1 MRFEKVGG
9 SRSIIVDVRV
19 IAATNKDLEKM
30 IAEGTFR
37 EDLYYRLSVIPLSIP
52 PLRERKAD
60 IRMLM
65 YHFLKKYNTFMNR
78 KIEGFSDEVEELY
91 MNYDWPGNVR
101 ELENAV
107 EYGTNM
113 AFGKVIDIEDVPVRI
128 LKKEEE
134 IVKFKNMDKPL
145 AEQVK
150 LYEKEII
157 TKKLK
162 QHNGIK
168 DVVARELGLS
178 RATLYRKLS
187 ELDIN

>member
-1 MRFEKVGG
+1 
-9 SRSIIVDVRV
+9 
-19 IAATNKDLEKM
+19 
-30 IAEGTFR
+30 
-37 EDLYYRLSVIPLSIP
+37 
-52 PLRERKAD
+52 
-60 IRMLM
+60 
-65 YHFLKKYNTFMNR
+65 
-78 KIEGFSDEVEELY
+78 
-91 MNYDWPGNVR
+91 
-101 ELENAV
+101 
-107 EYGTNM
+107 
-113 AFGKVIDIEDVPVRI
+113 
-128 LKKEEE
+128 
-134 IVKFKNMDKPL
+134 MDKPL

>member
-1 MRFEKVGG
+1 
-9 SRSIIVDVRV
+9 
-19 IAATNKDLEKM
+19 
-30 IAEGTFR
+30 
-37 EDLYYRLSVIPLSIP
+37 
-52 PLRERKAD
+52 
-60 IRMLM
+60 M

-78 KIEGFSDEVEELY
+78 KIAGFSPEVEELY
-91 MNYDWPGNVR
+91 INHDWPGNVR

-113 AFGKVIDIEDVPVRI
+113 AFGNVIDMEEVPARI
-128 LKKEEE
+128 LKREEE
-134 IVKFKNMDKPL
+134 IIKFKNLDKPL

-150 LYEKEII
+150 LYEREII
-157 TKKLK
+157 IKKLK

-168 DVVARELGLS
+168 EVVAKELGLS